1 MVPVVSDGVFP
12 RVEDGLG
19 GNEGEEGR
27 GRREHGKEGMESE
40 TFMGEERMAD
50 AVLFKVS
57 AEILVFGE
65 EQSKEGETAVF
76 CGKEEKEPGKE
87 G

>member
-1 MVPVVSDGVFP
+1 MVPVVSNGVFP

-27 GRREHGKEGMESE
+27 GRREHGKEGMDSE

-50 AVLFKVS
+50 VMLFKAS
-57 AEILVFGE
+57 AEILVFDE
-65 EQSKEGETAVF
+65 EE
-76 CGKEEKEPGKE
+76 
-87 G
+87 